1 MSVVRL
7 IYVSFPAELAE
18 QAEKNWKEECAPL
31 MIKQPGCLSEQLL
44 RCLDRP
50 GEYIS
55 YSEWDNDDSIRQY
68 LNSAD
73 HQEIKRRNRN
83 ITGAKV
89 EVKRYEPV
97 S

>member
-1 MSVVRL
+1 M
-7 IYVSFPAELAE
+7 A
-18 QAEKNWKEECAPL
+18 
-31 MIKQPGCLSEQLL
+31 LL
-44 RCLDRP
+44 
-50 GEYIS
+50 GAAF
-55 YSEWDNDDSIRQY
+55 IRQY